1 MKARLE
7 VIRSNAESGI
17 TKIEQSAVYRIG
29 INPHNNSR
37 KAENKVLST
46 KYRGVFKPLSWVNND
61 GYNTKTALLKNG
73 DIMVL
78 IVKPASEDAAVT
90 FAEQSRK
97 ANGEKL
103 RFSIEKQTRP
113 VGGNITGDVLET
125 NEFTA
130 PNERV
135 AKGTIN
141 KDANYANYK
150 DGNWQNLPF
159 NAGSFKTSDNGQTII
174 VLKELG
180 KAEDTDNE

>member
-1 MKARLE
+1 MKASLT

-17 TKIEQSAVYRIG
+17 SKTEQSAVYRIG
-29 INPHNNSR
+29 SCKHTNSR

-61 GYNTKTALLKNG
+61 GYNTKTAVLKNG

-78 IVKPASEDAAVT
+78 IVKPVSDEAKIT

-103 RFSIEKQTRP
+103 RFSIEKQKRP
-113 VGGNITGDVLET
+113 VGGNIEGDVLES

-130 PNERV
+130 SNERI

-141 KDANYANYK
+141 KDAKYDSYA

-159 NAGSFKTSDNGQTII
+159 NASSFKTAGNGQTII
-174 VLKELG
+174 VLKCLG
-180 KAEDTDNE
+180 KAENTDNE